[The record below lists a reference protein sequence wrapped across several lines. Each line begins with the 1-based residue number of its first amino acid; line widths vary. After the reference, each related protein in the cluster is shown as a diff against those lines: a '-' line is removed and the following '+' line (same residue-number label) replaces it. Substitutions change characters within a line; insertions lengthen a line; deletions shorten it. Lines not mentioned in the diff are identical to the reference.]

1 MNTSHNDLA
10 INGTLVTMKPLMET
24 SHNDLAINEH

>member
-10 INGTLVTMKPLMET
+10 INEHYNDQPLMNT
-24 SHNDLAINEH
+24 HNDPINEH